1 MATIDLNWPA
11 QVKTCEV
18 RIAELEEKIGSQR
31 QKIQRLLEQKKDVT
45 WDQSLL
51 GMSEKNL
58 ERAQTRTHF
67 IESKIAD
74 QSANQRPESN
84 ATVVHLIIVD
94 AASQPQ

>member
-11 QVKTCEV
+11 QLKTCEV

-31 QKIQRLLEQKKDVT
+31 QKLQRLLEQKKDAT

-51 GMSEKNL
+51 AMSQKNL
-58 ERAQTRTHF
+58 ERTQIRIHF
-67 IESKIAD
+67 IESKISD

-84 ATVVHLIIVD
+84 ATVAHSIIVD